1 MLHDGCLCNKKPLVP
16 KGKRGERAGCGR
28 WEFRV
33 RPDVTSFSRR
43 AFQVREF
50 GCAWH

>member
-1 MLHDGCLCNKKPLVP
+1 MQQKTPRAVRQA
-16 KGKRGERAGCGR
+16 RGARRCGSR
-28 WEFRV
+28 GVRV
-33 RPDVTSFSRR
+33 GPDVTSFSRR